1 MAEKI
6 STIQLGLIIMGV
18 VACVG
23 IIAFMLIR
31 SKETVVLQPSTTKVQ
46 ETVHLKP
53 LGSEDTVLLSEINDN
68 IERQLPVGEVTDEF
82 VSVTDAIYEV
92 WDEKENGLNWSSF
105 TLSNNGPSPVYVC
118 VNKWR
123 QPLAPIAVGRS
134 MSVDLKQRGAIKKI
148 FLKCDAGGN
157 ANVTMHAIK

>member
-1 MAEKI
+1 MVEKI
-6 STIQLGLIIMGV
+6 STVQLGLIIMGV

-23 IIAFMLIR
+23 IIAFMLIK
-31 SKETVVLQPSTTKVQ
+31 SKETGVLQPTTTRAQ
-46 ETVHLKP
+46 ETVHLRP
-53 LGSEDTVLLSEINDN
+53 VNGNTVLLSEINDN
-68 IERQLPVGEVTDEF
+68 IERQLPSGEVTDEL
-82 VSVTDAIYEV
+82 VNVTDAIYEV